1 MPETPDEMNNPPGGG
16 STAGV
21 VPTDKGGG
29 ALNSK
34 FWGQAEWRQHVTS
47 EAAQIVVNYFGEFAE
62 VKAYADTFRID
73 DAFPLAGAE
82 TYLLAD
88 IDLTRSAG
96 PSGRLVL
103 TYSDT
108 AADTSLS
115 VDAPARIR
123 KVSWRLNSVP
133 IDISVYKYCGSSQVN
148 NANPARIKY
157 WWNNAGDDPE
167 SSMAD
172 MLNEYDIKIAEK
184 LLAGSEVV
192 QRHYPVLAKV
202 TQATRG
208 RLKLTG
214 ELDHIC
220 QASDLDG
227 APAHLAGRAARWLK
241 QQEDIETG
249 ADGSQTLTESWIG
262 GDGFDLNFYGDAP
275 DRWAFGSI

>member
-1 MPETPDEMNNPPGGG
+1 MADDDDEQEESPGGG
-16 STAGV
+16 GTAG
-21 VPTDKGGG
+21 PAPADESGDG
-29 ALNSK
+29 
-34 FWGQAEWRQHVTS
+34 FWAQAEWRQHVTKD
-47 EAAQIVVNYFGEFAE
+47 AAQIVAQYFGEYAQ
-62 VKAYADTFRID
+62 VKAYADAFRID
-73 DAFPLAGAE
+73 DPFPGAP
-82 TYLLAD
+82 TYLLTD

-103 TYSDT
+103 TYTD
-108 AADTSLS
+108 ADGDVSS
-115 VDAPARIR
+115 HSARIR
-123 KVSWRLNSVP
+123 SETWRLNSVP

-172 MLNEYDIKIAEK
+172 MLNEHDIKIAEK

-192 QRHYPVLAKV
+192 QRHYPVLSKV

-220 QASDLDG
+220 QASDLAG

-262 GDGFDLNFYGDAP
+262 GDGFDLNFYGEEP
-275 DRWAFGSI
+275 DRWDFGTI